1 MAAATPCPSG
11 RSATSLDDQPWE
23 LVLEQ
28 QDVAKHVVAVGVE
41 VSMYCT
47 KKQASIV
54 EHPAGLSNHAVV
66 GGDVLHLLG
75 RGEVGSAVVRHGV
88 VAEAW

>member
-47 KKQASIV
+47 KKQA
-54 EHPAGLSNHAVV
+54 L
-66 GGDVLHLLG
+66 
-75 RGEVGSAVVRHGV
+75 
-88 VAEAW
+88 